1 MTGRRKSIT
10 RSANEWFENL
20 SCFER
25 CPQEIAAPR
34 AARPALAG
42 QDGVHVEAAAYYFK
56 FRLFFELR
64 SLITRY
70 GAVSCTGVAVYL
82 KLKEFKLRK
91 LRALIID
98 DDHDVGDSLGLLL
111 EILENAIVH
120 VAYDGLSGVAAM
132 DVFKPDLVFV
142 DLGMPDIDGFETA
155 RRIRQANHAHK
166 FILVALTG
174 WGENETRRRT
184 RQAGFDMHLTKPA
197 DMGTI
202 ETLAQLARAA

>member
-1 MTGRRKSIT
+1 MR
-10 RSANEWFENL
+10 F
-20 SCFER
+20 
-25 CPQEIAAPR
+25 
-34 AARPALAG
+34 
-42 QDGVHVEAAAYYFK
+42 
-56 FRLFFELR
+56 
-64 SLITRY
+64 
-70 GAVSCTGVAVYL
+70 
-82 KLKEFKLRK
+82 
-91 LRALIID
+91 
-98 DDHDVGDSLGLLL
+98 
-111 EILENAIVH
+111 VH

>member
-1 MTGRRKSIT
+1 M
-10 RSANEWFENL
+10 
-20 SCFER
+20 
-25 CPQEIAAPR
+25 
-34 AARPALAG
+34 
-42 QDGVHVEAAAYYFK
+42 
-56 FRLFFELR
+56 
-64 SLITRY
+64 
-70 GAVSCTGVAVYL
+70 
-82 KLKEFKLRK
+82 RK

-202 ETLAQLARAA
+202 ETLAQLAAGGLDASAMAAARR